1 MGRRWRSRVRAI
13 LPLFCLL
20 VTLALTGCEVKPVQL
35 QLPTFFSTGVSEV
48 WFWRLD
54 DSTEEYVR
62 SGHLRIGTLTGPPGR
77 KVLRYTMVLPD
88 GTEGMALQAPAQ
100 VRGDSIIVQ
109 LDFMRAQ
116 EPGWFR
122 VSAANE
128 SGESG
133 LSDDEIFL

>member
-1 MGRRWRSRVRAI
+1 MDRRRRSRVCAI

-20 VTLALTGCEVKPVQL
+20 VTFALTGCEVKPVQL

-62 SGHLRIGTLTGPPGR
+62 SGRLRIGSLTGPPGR
-77 KVLRYTMVLPD
+77 KVLRYTVVLPD
-88 GTEGMALQAPAQ
+88 GTEGMTLQAPAQ

-109 LDFMRAQ
+109 LEYTRWQ

-122 VSAANE
+122 VSAANG